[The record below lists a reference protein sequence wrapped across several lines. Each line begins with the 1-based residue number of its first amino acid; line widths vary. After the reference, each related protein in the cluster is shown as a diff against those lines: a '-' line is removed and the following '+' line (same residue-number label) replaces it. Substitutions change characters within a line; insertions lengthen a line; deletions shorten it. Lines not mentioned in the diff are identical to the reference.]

1 MKAVIQRV
9 GRASVRTRGRTI
21 AAIRLGLVILLA
33 VVEGDSES
41 QAHSLATKIAHL
53 RIFSDAK
60 GKFNH
65 SLLEVGGQAL
75 VVSQFTLVADYRRG
89 RRPSFFKAADPEV
102 AAPLINNFTQSM
114 REEGVDVHTGSFGQS
129 MEVELVNDGP
139 VTLFLDSAEIERLPP
154 KAN

>member
-9 GRASVRTRGRTI
+9 GRASVRTNGRVI
-21 AAIRLGLVILLA
+21 AAIQLGLVILLA
-33 VVEGDSES
+33 VVNGDGES
-41 QAHSLATKIAHL
+41 QARSLATKITHL

-75 VVSQFTLVADYRRG
+75 IVSQFTLAADYRRG
-89 RRPSFFKAADPEV
+89 RRPSFFQAADPEV
-102 AAPLINNFTQSM
+102 AAPLIEHFTQSM
-114 REEGVDVHTGSFGQS
+114 REEGVDVQTGSFGQS

-139 VTLFLDSAEIERLPP
+139 VTLVLDSTEIEHLPR

>member
-9 GRASVRTRGRTI
+9 GRASVRTRGRVI

-41 QAHSLATKIAHL
+41 QALSLATKITHL
-53 RIFSDAK
+53 RIFSDAE

-89 RRPSFFKAADPEV
+89 RRPSFFEAADPEV
-102 AAPLINNFTQSM
+102 AAPLIKHFTQSM
-114 REEGVDVHTGSFGQS
+114 REEGVDVQTGIFGLS

-139 VTLFLDSAEIERLPP
+139 VTLFLDTAEIAHLPR
-154 KAN
+154 KTN